1 MCVVSLSSPIPTFS
15 LSLEWQP
22 KDTSRNCFAV
32 MYQPGTLYSSN
43 PYMQSAKHDR
53 KISNL
58 EVFCLTR
65 MRTDTSISRILWTL
79 HHHGTWPV
87 SVLYSRWLFKWSGY
101 LNWKY
106 DGGVRYGQLPNR
118 KKKFLKFADLQLTQG
133 TLCWKPIF
141 VIHLQMQIF
150 KWFNR
155 N

>member
-87 SVLYSRWLFKWSGY
+87 SVLSITTAPDLCRCYIQGDFLNEADTWIENMMVALDMASFQIERRSFWNSR
-101 LNWKY
+101 
-106 DGGVRYGQLPNR
+106 
-118 KKKFLKFADLQLTQG
+118 
-133 TLCWKPIF
+133 IF
-141 VIHLQMQIF
+141 
-150 KWFNR
+150 N
-155 N
+155 